1 MMRKYTLFFL
11 VLFATLGL
19 CGAHAA
25 SGMGSDA
32 GKNTEADA
40 AHRPEP
46 LSGALPPD
54 AAQSPVQPPDV
65 QSQYNNSN
73 VYNSTTVYNAAGGYN
88 GFAGTWRDPESGD
101 IITSVIAPRPPQQP
115 DWDSPLIVA
124 PQVYPGCN
132 NQSNPPGPP
141 PRPHPCPPGPPPR
154 PYPGPGPGSVPPWQQ
169 PGWQNPRPPQGQM
182 PPGWRPPANTQPWPH
197 APGWRPRPHNGI
209 PPSGNVA
216 PGMPGARR

>member
-11 VLFATLGL
+11 VLLAALGL
-19 CGAHAA
+19 CGAHVA

-32 GKNTEADA
+32 GKNTEAGA

-54 AAQSPVQPPDV
+54 AAQPPVQPPDV
-65 QSQYNNSN
+65 QSQYTNSN
-73 VYNSTTVYNAAGGYN
+73 VYNSTTTVYTTAGGYS

-141 PRPHPCPPGPPPR
+141 PRPHPYPPGPPPR
-154 PYPGPGPGSVPPWQQ
+154 PYPGPGSVPPWQQ

-209 PPSGNVA
+209 PPSGNGA